1 MDKLINDFSIGL
13 FFWQSLVFIILIFL
27 LRKYAWKPILNAV
40 NEREESIEGALKA
53 AEQAREEMQSLQA
66 SNEAIM
72 KEAREER
79 ERILKEAR
87 EMKNKIVGEAKET
100 ATAEAEKTVAAAKA
114 AIEAEKA
121 AAVAELK
128 NQAAVLSIEVAEKV
142 LGKELSAENK
152 QTEMIGKMIDEV
164 KFN

>member
-13 FFWQSLVFIILIFL
+13 FFWQSLVFLLLIFL
-27 LRKYAWKPILNAV
+27 LRRYAWKPILNAV

-53 AEQAREEMQSLQA
+53 AEQAREEMASLQA

-87 EMKNKIVGEAKET
+87 DMKNSIVAEAKET

-142 LGKELSAENK
+142 LGQELSAENK
-152 QTEMIGKMIDEV
+152 QAAMISKMIDEV
-164 KFN
+164 KIN

>member
-13 FFWQSLVFIILIFL
+13 FFWQSLVFLLLIFL

-40 NEREESIEGALKA
+40 NEREQSIEGALKA
-53 AEQAREEMQSLQA
+53 AEKARQEMESLQA
-66 SNEAIM
+66 SNEAIL

-87 EMKNKIVGEAKET
+87 DMKNNIVAEAKET
-100 ATAEAEKTVAAAKA
+100 AAAEADKTVAAAKA

-142 LGKELSAENK
+142 LGRELSAENK
-152 QTEMIGKMIDEV
+152 QTAMISKMIDEV
-164 KFN
+164 KIN

>member
-1 MDKLINDFSIGL
+1 MDKLINDFSVGL
-13 FFWQSLVFIILIFL
+13 FFWQSLVFLILIFL

-40 NEREESIEGALKA
+40 NEREASIEGALKA
-53 AEQAREEMQSLQA
+53 AENARAEMESLQA

-87 EMKNKIVGEAKET
+87 DMKNSIVAEAKET
-100 ATAEAEKTVAAAKA
+100 AAAEAEKTVAAAKA

-121 AAVAELK
+121 SAIAELK
-128 NQAAVLSIEVAEKV
+128 NQAATLSIEVAEKV
-142 LGKELSAENK
+142 LGQELSAENK
-152 QTEMIGKMIDEV
+152 QAAMISKMIDEV
-164 KFN
+164 KIN

>member
-13 FFWQSLVFIILIFL
+13 FFWQSLVFLLLIFL
-27 LRKYAWKPILNAV
+27 LRRYAWKPILNAV

-53 AEQAREEMQSLQA
+53 AEAAREEMKALQSN
-66 SNEAIM
+66 NEAIM

-87 EMKNKIVGEAKET
+87 DMKNSIVAEAKET
-100 ATAEAEKTVAAAKA
+100 AVAEAEKTVAAAKA

-142 LGKELSAENK
+142 LGQELSSENK
-152 QTEMIGKMIDEV
+152 QAAMISKMIDEV
-164 KFN
+164 KIN

>member
-13 FFWQSLVFIILIFL
+13 FFWQSLVFLLLIFL
-27 LRKYAWKPILNAV
+27 LRRYAWKPILNAV
-40 NEREESIEGALKA
+40 NEREQSIEGALKA
-53 AEQAREEMQSLQA
+53 AEKARQEMESLQA
-66 SNEAIM
+66 SNEAIL

-87 EMKNKIVGEAKET
+87 DMKNNIVAEAKET
-100 ATAEAEKTVAAAKA
+100 AAAEADKTVTAAKA

-142 LGKELSAENK
+142 LGQELSAENK
-152 QTEMIGKMIDEV
+152 QAAMISKMIDEV
-164 KFN
+164 KIN

>member
-13 FFWQSLVFIILIFL
+13 FFWQSLVFLLLIFL
-27 LRKYAWKPILNAV
+27 LRQYAWKPILNAV
-40 NEREESIEGALKA
+40 NEREQSIEGALKA
-53 AEQAREEMQSLQA
+53 AEKARHEMESLQA
-66 SNEAIM
+66 SNEAIL

-87 EMKNKIVGEAKET
+87 DMKNNIVAEAKET
-100 ATAEAEKTVAAAKA
+100 AAAEADKTVAAAKA

-142 LGKELSAENK
+142 LGQELSAENK
-152 QTEMIGKMIDEV
+152 QTAMISKMIDEV
-164 KFN
+164 KIN

>member
-13 FFWQSLVFIILIFL
+13 FFWQSLVFLLLIFL
-27 LRKYAWKPILNAV
+27 LRRYAWKPILNSV
-40 NEREESIEGALKA
+40 NEREQSIEGALKA
-53 AEQAREEMQSLQA
+53 AEKARQEMESLQA
-66 SNEAIM
+66 SNEAIL

-87 EMKNKIVGEAKET
+87 DMKNNIVAEAKET
-100 ATAEAEKTVAAAKA
+100 AAAEADKTVAAAKA

-142 LGKELSAENK
+142 LGQELSAENK
-152 QTEMIGKMIDEV
+152 QTAMISKMIDEV
-164 KFN
+164 KIN

>member
-1 MDKLINDFSIGL
+1 M
-13 FFWQSLVFIILIFL
+13 SLVTPDLGLIFWTLVTFL
-27 LRKYAWKPILNAV
+27 LLVFLLGKFAWKPILKMV
-40 NEREESIEGALKA
+40 NEREASIEEALKA
-53 AEQAREEMQSLQA
+53 AERARDEMKSLQA
-66 SNEAIM
+66 DNEAIL

-87 EMKNKIVGEAKET
+87 EMKNKIVSDAKD
-100 ATAEAEKTVAAAKA
+100 AASAEAEKAVTSAKA

-142 LGKELSAENK
+142 LGRELSAENK
-152 QTEMIGKMIDEV
+152 QTEMISKMIDEV

>member
-13 FFWQSLVFIILIFL
+13 FFWQSLVFLLLIFL

-40 NEREESIEGALKA
+40 NEREQSIEGALKA
-53 AEQAREEMQSLQA
+53 AEKARQEMESLQA
-66 SNEAIM
+66 SNEAIL

-87 EMKNKIVGEAKET
+87 DMKNNIVAEAKET
-100 ATAEAEKTVAAAKA
+100 AAAEADKTVAAAKA

-142 LGKELSAENK
+142 LGQELSAENK
-152 QTEMIGKMIDEV
+152 QKAMISKMIDEV
-164 KFN
+164 KIN

>member
-13 FFWQSLVFIILIFL
+13 FFWQSLVFLLLIFL
-27 LRKYAWKPILNAV
+27 LRRYAWKPILNAV
-40 NEREESIEGALKA
+40 NEREQSIEGALKA
-53 AEQAREEMQSLQA
+53 AEKARQEMESLQA
-66 SNEAIM
+66 SNEAIL

-87 EMKNKIVGEAKET
+87 DMKNNIVAEAKEM
-100 ATAEAEKTVAAAKA
+100 AAAEADKTVAAAKA

-142 LGKELSAENK
+142 LGPPLVAHRLVGQSL
-152 QTEMIGKMIDEV
+152 
-164 KFN
+164 

>member
-1 MDKLINDFSIGL
+1 MDKLISDFSVGL
-13 FFWQSLVFIILIFL
+13 FFWQTLVFVSLILV
-27 LRKYAWKPILNAV
+27 LRKFAWKPILEAV
-40 NEREESIEGALKA
+40 NQREESIKGALKQ
-53 AEQAREEMQSLQA
+53 AEKAREEMKSLQA
-66 SNEAIM
+66 SNEAIL

-87 EMKNKIVGEAKET
+87 DMKNNIVAEAKET
-100 ATAEAEKTVAAAKA
+100 AAAEADKTVAAAKA

-142 LGKELSAENK
+142 LGRELSAENK
-152 QTEMIGKMIDEV
+152 QTAMISKMIDEV
-164 KFN
+164 KIN

>member
-1 MDKLINDFSIGL
+1 M
-13 FFWQSLVFIILIFL
+13 SLVTPDLGLIFWTLVTFL
-27 LRKYAWKPILNAV
+27 LLVFLLGKFAWKPILKMV
-40 NEREESIEGALKA
+40 NEREASIEEALKA
-53 AEQAREEMQSLQA
+53 AERARDEMKSLQA
-66 SNEAIM
+66 DNEAIL

-87 EMKNKIVGEAKET
+87 EMKNKIVSDAKD
-100 ATAEAEKTVAAAKA
+100 AASAEAEKAVTSAKA

-128 NQAAVLSIEVAEKV
+128 NQAAVLSIEIAEKV
-142 LGKELSAENK
+142 LGQELSAENK
-152 QTEMIGKMIDEV
+152 QAEMIGKMIDEV

>member
-66 SNEAIM
+66 SNDAIM

-87 EMKNKIVGEAKET
+87 DMKNSIVAEAKET
-100 ATAEAEKTVAAAKA
+100 AVAEAEKTVAAAKA

-142 LGKELSAENK
+142 LGQELSAENK
-152 QTEMIGKMIDEV
+152 QAAMISKMIDEV
-164 KFN
+164 KIN

>member
-13 FFWQSLVFIILIFL
+13 FFWQSLVFLLLIFL

-40 NEREESIEGALKA
+40 NEREQSIEGALKA
-53 AEQAREEMQSLQA
+53 AEKARQEMESLQA
-66 SNEAIM
+66 SNEAIL

-87 EMKNKIVGEAKET
+87 DMKNNIVAEANET
-100 ATAEAEKTVAAAKA
+100 AAAEADKTVAAAKA

-142 LGKELSAENK
+142 LGQELSAENK
-152 QTEMIGKMIDEV
+152 QTAMISKMIDEV
-164 KFN
+164 KIN

>member
-13 FFWQSLVFIILIFL
+13 FFWQSLVFLLLIFL
-27 LRKYAWKPILNAV
+27 LRRYAWKPILNAV
-40 NEREESIEGALKA
+40 NEREQSIEGALKA
-53 AEQAREEMQSLQA
+53 AEKARQEMESLQA
-66 SNEAIM
+66 SNEAIL

-87 EMKNKIVGEAKET
+87 DMKNNIVAEAKET
-100 ATAEAEKTVAAAKA
+100 AAAEADKTVAAARA

-142 LGKELSAENK
+142 LGQELSAENK
-152 QTEMIGKMIDEV
+152 QAAMISKMIDEV
-164 KFN
+164 KIN

>member
-13 FFWQSLVFIILIFL
+13 FFWQSLVFLLLIFL
-27 LRKYAWKPILNAV
+27 LRRYAWKPILNAV

-53 AEQAREEMQSLQA
+53 AEAAREEMASLQA

-87 EMKNKIVGEAKET
+87 DMKNSIVAEAKET

-142 LGKELSAENK
+142 LGQELSSENK
-152 QTEMIGKMIDEV
+152 QAAMISKMIDEV
-164 KFN
+164 KIN